1 MASELEHQHTL
12 DATLRAVVALLDK
25 QALVHQLVARTDT
38 RKHALVQSLVQ
49 RQHAVELEKKLNQL
63 HPADAAFVLESLR
76 QEQRMTAWQLIA
88 RERRGAVLLELADS
102 VRASLVTLLDESE
115 LIGLG
120 RQMEAEDFADLVQDL
135 PKERVDAVL
144 AQLGSAERAEVQ
156 SVLSFP
162 EGSVGALMQLDVVT
176 VRADVTLEDAI
187 ASLRRRG
194 SLPPQLTSV
203 TVVDRNN
210 VLQGTLPIDQLL
222 VRDGAL
228 AVSEVMDAEP
238 KYFLTS
244 DREDQAAEAFERYDL
259 IAAPVVNLHKQVVG
273 MLTVD
278 KVLEQIKQDSFKQA
292 LSQVGLSEDEDLFAP
307 IWQSGRKR
315 LAWLGLNLLTAFVAS
330 RVVGGFEDSI
340 AQLTALAALDA
351 DRREHRRQHGQSD
364 GGARDPRFGVVA
376 VERAQHVFLV
386 AQGARDRRDQRRAV
400 GRRDGRGD
408 VSAVPLARFGGR
420 HGERD
425 AAEHAR
431 GVGRRRALPADLG
444 SPGPRSRHGQQHP
457 ADGDHRQHG
466 VLHLLGARVAAA
478 AASWTRGYDG
488 NSTPE
493 PPADFGRS
501 LCFAS
506 ESTMRSTASW

>member
-1 MASELEHQHTL
+1 MASDIEHQHTL

-25 QALVHQLVARTDT
+25 QALVHQLVARSTDT

-88 RERRGAVLLELADS
+88 RERRGAVLLELADA
-102 VRASLVTLLDESE
+102 VRASLVTLLEEPE
-115 LIGLG
+115 LIALG
-120 RQMEAEDFADLVQDL
+120 RQMEAEDFADLVQNL
-135 PKERVDAVL
+135 PRERVDAVL
-144 AQLGSAERAEVQ
+144 AQLGSEERAEVQ

-176 VRADVTLEDAI
+176 VRADVTLEDTVA
-187 ASLRRRG
+187 ALRRRG
-194 SLPPQLTSV
+194 HLPPQLTSL

-222 VRDGAL
+222 VRDGEL
-228 AVSEVMDAEP
+228 TVKDVMDAEP

-244 DREDQAAEAFERYDL
+244 DREDHAAEAFERYDL

-278 KVLEQIKQDSFKQA
+278 KVLEQVKQDSFKQS

-330 RVVGGFEDSI
+330 RVVGSFEGSI
-340 AQLTALAALDA
+340 AQLTALAALMPIVA
-351 DRREHRRQHGQSD
+351 SIGGNTGNQTVALVIRGLALSQLNVRNMLFLLRKELAIGVINGALWGVVMAAATFVLYRSAGLAAVMAGAMLLNMLVASAVGVLCPLILDRLG
-364 GGARDPRFGVVA
+364 RDPVMGSSILLTAITDSMGFFI
-376 VERAQHVFLV
+376 FL
-386 AQGARDRRDQRRAV
+386 A
-400 GRRDGRGD
+400 
-408 VSAVPLARFGGR
+408 LA
-420 HGERD
+420 
-425 AAEHAR
+425 
-431 GVGRRRALPADLG
+431 
-444 SPGPRSRHGQQHP
+444 SM
-457 ADGDHRQHG
+457 
-466 VLHLLGARVAAA
+466 LL
-478 AASWTRGYDG
+478 
-488 NSTPE
+488 
-493 PPADFGRS
+493 
-501 LCFAS
+501 L
-506 ESTMRSTASW
+506 